1 MKMKLVMT
9 VLVASAGLMA
19 QPPGAPRG
27 GRMGFG
33 PGPMGPGGPEM
44 GRTVTNAPYSA
55 VEVRTE
61 QQVLAGGNTIQ
72 RQVQTT
78 INRDSAGRVR
88 TETEMTRPGA
98 TGQVPIKRVTIH
110 DPVAG
115 VVHEL
120 DAQNKVAHTMPTR
133 GPGGMRPGMGMRPA
147 NSGDTARTANGPGM
161 RNPNGPNARTR
172 PVDPNVK
179 TEDLGTQSI
188 NGILATG
195 TRTTRTIPAGAIG
208 NAQPLESIHE
218 RWVSTD
224 LGVPVMVKT
233 TDPRFGTTT
242 TQLTNINRAEP
253 DAALFTV
260 PSDYTVT
267 RGGGPGGRGPGQP
280 RPARGGQNN

>member
-1 MKMKLVMT
+1 
-9 VLVASAGLMA
+9 
-19 QPPGAPRG
+19 
-27 GRMGFG
+27 
-33 PGPMGPGGPEM
+33 M
-44 GRTVTNAPYSA
+44 GRTITGAPYSA

-72 RQVQTT
+72 RQTQTT
-78 INRDSAGRVR
+78 INRDSQGRVR
-88 TETEMTRPGA
+88 TETEITQPGQ
-98 TGQVPIKRVTIH
+98 TPVKRISIH

-115 VVHEL
+115 VVSEL
-120 DAQNKVAHTMPTR
+120 DPQNKVARSMPTR
-133 GPGGMRPGMGMRPA
+133 GPGNGSGGMRPA
-147 NSGDTARTANGPGM
+147 NPNNATPRTATGPGPRMANGPGA
-161 RNPNGPNARTR
+161 RNPNAGTR

-188 NGILATG
+188 NGVLSTG

-208 NAQPLESIHE
+208 NAQPLETIHE

-233 TDPRFGTTT
+233 TDPRYGTTV

-253 DAALFTV
+253 DASLFTV

-267 RGGGPGGRGPGQP
+267 RGGPGGRGPAGAGRPRGQ
-280 RPARGGQNN
+280 QIQQ

>member
-1 MKMKLVMT
+1 MKTKLVMT

-19 QPPGAPRG
+19 QPQGAPRG

-33 PGPMGPGGPEM
+33 PGMGPGGPEM
-44 GRTVTNAPYSA
+44 GRTVTGAPYSA

-72 RQVQTT
+72 RQIQTT
-78 INRDSAGRVR
+78 IHRDSQGRVR

-98 TGQVPIKRVTIH
+98 TGEISVKRVTIH

-120 DAQNKVAHTMPTR
+120 DATNKTAHSMPTR
-133 GPGGMRPGMGMRPA
+133 GPGGMRPGMRPGSP
-147 NSGDTARTANGPGM
+147 NDTSRTANGPGL
-161 RNPNGPNARTR
+161 RNPNGPNAHTR

-179 TEDLGTQSI
+179 TEDLGSQSI
-188 NGILATG
+188 NGIQATG

-242 TQLTNINRAEP
+242 TQLTNINRSEP
-253 DAALFTV
+253 DSSLFTV

-267 RGGGPGGRGPGQP
+267 RGGQGGRGPGAP
-280 RPARGGQNN
+280 RPARGQIN